1 MKKILV
7 TGGTTF
13 VSRFVATYYVKKGYE
28 VYVLNRNTKEQV
40 EGVIL
45 IEADR
50 NNIGD
55 KLKGI
60 EFDAILDITSYTR
73 EDIKNLI
80 EALDYVTEY
89 IFISS
94 SAIYPETLS
103 QPFREEQQGGYNS
116 IWQDYGI
123 NKLEAEE
130 YLMSRIPQSYI
141 LRPPYFYGP
150 MENLYREPFVFDCA
164 INDRKFYLPGDGSMK
179 LQFFHVEDLCR
190 FIDIILEVKP
200 QEHIFNVG
208 NTEAITIR
216 DWVELC
222 YEAAGKKVE
231 FVNVYN
237 EKNQRDYFCF
247 HEYEYILDVTK
258 QNKYLSSTKDL
269 LEGLKESYKWYVDNK
284 DKVNKKEY
292 MNYIDSIIITSTK
305 K

>member
-13 VSRFVATYYVKKGYE
+13 VSRFVATYYVNKGYD

-40 EGVIL
+40 QGVTL
-45 IEADR
+45 IEANR

-55 KLKGI
+55 KLRGI
-60 EFDAILDITSYTR
+60 EFDAILDITSYTK
-73 EDIKNLI
+73 EDVQNLI
-80 EALDYVTEY
+80 ESLDIIKDY

-103 QPFREEQQGGYNS
+103 KPFKEEQEGGYNS

-123 NKLEAEE
+123 NKLEAEK
-130 YLMSRIPQSYI
+130 YIISRLPQGYI

-164 INDRKFYLPGDGSMK
+164 IENRKFYLPKEGLMK

-190 FIDIILEVKP
+190 FIDKILEVKP

-208 NTEAITIR
+208 NTESVTIR
-216 DWVELC
+216 EWVELC
-222 YEAAGKKVE
+222 YKAANREVE

-237 EKNQRDYFCF
+237 ENNQRDYFCF
-247 HEYEYILDVTK
+247 HNYEYSLDVSK
-258 QNKYLSSTKDL
+258 QNKYLDNTKDL
-269 LEGLKESYKWYVDNK
+269 LEGLKESYDWYVNNK
-284 DKVNKKEY
+284 DKVNKKDY
-292 MNYIDSIIITSTK
+292 MKYIDENIAR
-305 K
+305 